1 MQVNVSSNVSGGGVS
16 ISTLASRTVD
26 STSGLEPALPAGKL
40 VTNWVKVDADTASC
54 DLPAGH
60 AYSNGNFDVF
70 WTIAGVNY
78 RRYKVPGTIITNA
91 LSLDLGAGDAFPATA
106 TTGIVVTR
114 QVQVNVAIDGD
125 LLSVLA
131 LNNRVT
137 TSQEG
142 ARGSVA
148 FYDVGNALI
157 AQVNL
162 PTPAY
167 DIAGGASNP
176 FTGNPITYALC
187 SNGISTADG
196 VLQIVIGQDS
206 TP

>member
-1 MQVNVSSNVSGGGVS
+1 MQVNVSSNISGGGVS
-16 ISTLASRTVD
+16 ISALASRTVD
-26 STSGLEPALPAGKL
+26 SASGLEPALPAGKV
-40 VTNWVKVDADTASC
+40 VTNWVKTSASIAAC

-60 AYSNGNFDVF
+60 GYTTGNFDVY
-70 WTIAGVNY
+70 WTAAGVNY
-78 RRYKVPGTIITNA
+78 RRYGVPGTVTTNA
-91 LSLDLGAGDAFPATA
+91 LALSGGTGTDFPATA
-106 TTGIVVTR
+106 TTGIVVTK

-131 LNNRVT
+131 LNNRVA

-162 PTPAY
+162 PAPAF